1 MEAALRLLQGELGP
15 VAVAA
20 AVLALLLAMPRL
32 EGRARDGRWATGR
45 ELRRAGLLS
54 GRGVILGQWKGRLL
68 RAPGE
73 GHVLLAAPTRSGKG
87 AGFVIPNLLDW
98 PGSVVVL
105 DVKGE
110 NYSATAGWRKENGQ
124 EVYRF
129 SPGEAGGHRWNPLA
143 AAARDPVARQ
153 RDILRL
159 AATLF
164 PASEGRDEFWAG
176 MARDLFTGA
185 ALATMDARGGQ
196 ASLGDVYRL
205 LHHPDLAEFVKE
217 EIAGEG
223 NRAAAG
229 ADRLLAWA
237 ATDAPITRAG
247 VLASARERMLVWG
260 DPLLDAATSASD
272 FDLAT
277 LRQRPVSL
285 YVAVSPSDLGRLS
298 QVLRVLFEQLVEVN
312 TREGFGPGTPCQV
325 PLLLMLDEFTAFGRV
340 TGFERGISF
349 VAAYGIRI
357 CIVAQSE
364 AQLRLV
370 YGDQGAQTLIDNC
383 GCRLM
388 FAPGSAGEAEAMS
401 RLLGTRIA
409 RQRSRT
415 GRAGLFAGKG
425 SVTVTQVEQPLM
437 RPEEMRALGRDGA
450 IAVLADCRPARLS
463 KIRWYRDWRFK
474 SRLRKPP
481 GARE

>member
-1 MEAALRLLQGELGP
+1 MEAALQLLQGELGP

-20 AVLALLLAMPRL
+20 AVLALLLALPRF
-32 EGRARDGRWATGR
+32 EGRARDSRWATGR
-45 ELRRAGLLS
+45 ELRRAGLLT
-54 GRGVILGQWKGRLL
+54 GRGVILGLWKGRPL
-68 RAPGE
+68 RAAGD

-110 NYSATAGWRKENGQ
+110 NYAATAGWRKENGQ

-129 SPGEAGGHRWNPLA
+129 APGEAGSHCWNPLA
-143 AAARDPVARQ
+143 TAASDPVARQ
-153 RDILRL
+153 RDVLRL

-164 PASEGRDEFWAG
+164 PAAEGRDEFWAS
-176 MARDLFTGA
+176 MARDLFAGA
-185 ALATMDARGGQ
+185 AIAAIDARGGK
-196 ASLGDVYRL
+196 ANLGDVYRL
-205 LHHPDLAEFVKE
+205 LHHPNLAEFVKD
-217 EIAGEG
+217 EIAEEG
-223 NRAAAG
+223 VRTASGGN
-229 ADRLLAWA
+229 RLLAWA
-237 ATDAPITRAG
+237 TTDAPATRAG
-247 VLASARERMLVWG
+247 VLASAREKMLVWG
-260 DPLLDAATSASD
+260 DPLLAAATSVSD
-272 FDLAT
+272 FDLAA
-277 LRQRPVSL
+277 LRRRPMSL

-298 QVLRVLFEQLVEVN
+298 QVLRMLFEQLVEVN
-312 TREGFGPGTPCQV
+312 THEGFGPDTPCQV
-325 PLLLMLDEFTAFGRV
+325 PLLLMLDEFAAFGRV
-340 TGFERGISF
+340 PGFERGISF

-370 YGDQGAQTLIDNC
+370 YGEQGAQTLIDNC

-388 FAPGSAGEAEAMS
+388 FAPGSAGEAETMS
-401 RLLGTRIA
+401 RLLGTRMA
-409 RQRSRT
+409 RQQSRT

-425 SVTVTQVEQPLM
+425 SVTVTPVEQPLL

-450 IAVLADCRPARLS
+450 IAVLADCRPARLR

-474 SRLRKPP
+474 SRLREPP
-481 GARE
+481 GSSN